1 MTFYYKTYSW
11 ANNSTPKVTE
21 EQIEHLNH
29 VVKKQNWR
37 IVQLPN
43 GYYETQYKEHDC
55 DCDPKKDYDCD
66 KWTAVTRRETVEGA
80 ESAIDASIEH
90 YKKQLDFAKGPV
102 VVKTFEK

>member
-11 ANNSTPKVTE
+11 ANNSTPKITN
-21 EQIEHLNH
+21 EQIEYLNH
-29 VVKKQNWR
+29 LVKKENWR

-43 GYYETQYKEHDC
+43 GYYQTEFLNPNAEKEEWVDI
-55 DCDPKKDYDCD
+55 
-66 KWTAVTRRETVEGA
+66 TRRETVEGA